1 MKQKVK
7 LKNGNTIYFDKAA
20 NELKGIY
27 IMENNETQEPNP
39 ELMDLSKAFTA
50 AVKKHYPEALI
61 VLCVMTNEGTVIN
74 AKPDLEHFGL
84 AEFLKQEIYKAY
96 ASES

>member
-1 MKQKVK
+1 
-7 LKNGNTIYFDKAA
+7 
-20 NELKGIY
+20 
-27 IMENNETQEPNP
+27 MENNEAKEPKP
-39 ELMDLSKAFTA
+39 ELMDLTKAFVS

-84 AEFLKQEIYKAY
+84 AEFLKQEVYKDY